1 MKAVSRIAAALV
13 LVALTLC
20 TTPIAIGQVVGLL
33 PDSPA
38 MTLQGTMPQ
47 NLFLDMFLV
56 MNQMGGAGAML
67 TISGVLTLLI
77 ASLKVSA
84 LNPLW
89 DKLGPARVLAGPLLA
104 LGAGVAGLGANG
116 APVTLALVLAYVSAG
131 AGSIILHQVLDAL
144 KAVPGL
150 GPIYLGGIEVLERL
164 LGGSKPTPGSQGK
177 QE

>member
-13 LVALTLC
+13 LVVLTLC
-20 TTPIAIGQVVGLL
+20 TTPIAIGQVLA
-33 PDSPA
+33 DSPA
-38 MTLQGTMPQ
+38 MTLEGTMPQ

-56 MNQMGGAGAML
+56 MNQMGGAGTML

-84 LNPLW
+84 LSPLW
-89 DKLGPARVLAGPLLA
+89 DKLGPARVLAAPVLA
-104 LGAGVAGLGANG
+104 LGAGIAGLGANG

-144 KAVPGL
+144 KAVPGV
-150 GPIYLGGIEVLERL
+150 GGVFCSGIEVVERL
-164 LGGSKPTPGSQGK
+164 LGGTKPNTQSQGK